1 LMKLGQMASYLDDG
15 LPAPMRAA
23 LSQLQASAPPMSS
36 DLAAEVVERELG
48 AAPDKIFVEWDP
60 VPIASASIGQVHRAV
75 IVDPAT
81 GKERAVAVKVQYP
94 GVDKAIDAD
103 LRNADFLGALLQQGF
118 SGLDPSD
125 MVQEVKERIRE
136 ELDYSR
142 EATNQQLFADYYR
155 GHPYISVPEVMPT
168 FSTSRVLTT
177 ELVNGMS
184 FAELMQQDQEQKN
197 LTGECLFRFV
207 FRSLYGMHKFNGDP
221 HPGNYIFHVGDNGV
235 NKISFLDYGLVKHF
249 TVDEMNVFQNMITAA
264 AINHDYDAFRI
275 VIEDA
280 GLLQKDAPVDTHTA
294 GEYYRLFYSPVRE
307 SHVMTWTP
315 EYSSSIVRHTFD
327 RNSPIAQYSTVPRSF
342 VFIQRI
348 NLGLYALLGE
358 LGAVGNYR
366 RIAEELWPMVNAG
379 PSSALGEAEAAWLA
393 AKS

>member
-1 LMKLGQMASYLDDG
+1 
-15 LPAPMRAA
+15 
-23 LSQLQASAPPMSS
+23 MSS
-36 DLAAEVVERELG
+36 DLAAEVIERELG

-60 VPIASASIGQVHRAV
+60 VPIASASIGQVHRDV
-75 IVDPAT
+75 IIDPMT

-103 LRNADFLGALLQQGF
+103 LRNADFLGSLLQQGF

-142 EATNQQLFADYYR
+142 EAQNQQLFADYYR
-155 GHPYISVPEVMPT
+155 GHPYISVPEVIPA

-221 HPGNYIFHVGDNGV
+221 HPGNYIFHEDGRVT
-235 NKISFLDYGLVKHF
+235 FLDFGLVKHF
-249 TVDEMNVFQNMITAA
+249 SDSEMNTFISMVKSAA
-264 AINHDYDAFRI
+264 YESDIPTFRA
-275 VIEDA
+275 VLENA
-280 GLLQKDAPVDTHTA
+280 GMLKRDAPVETA
-294 GEYYRLFYSPVRE
+294 DVGTYFGRFYEPVRKDQDI
-307 SHVMTWTP
+307 TWTP
-315 EYSSSIVRHTFD
+315 EYSSGIVRHTFD
-327 RNSPIAQYSTVPRSF
+327 RSSPIAQYATVPKPF

-348 NLGLYALLGE
+348 NLGLYAILGE
-358 LGAVGNYR
+358 LGASGNYR
-366 RIAEELWPMVNAG
+366 RISEEIWPFANGA
-379 PSSALGEAEAAWLA
+379 PSTEMGRREAEWLA
-393 AKS
+393 QHG